1 MTQDPPPSPPAAD
14 ASHPSPG
21 LHRLVTDSLLAGLTR
36 LVPLPLL
43 DDWIHDLL
51 RKRGA
56 MAIAAAAGV
65 ELTDAEARA
74 LGVGVDSWTT
84 GGCLRGCAVAAVTKP
99 FHFLFKLLFR
109 KVIYRILFFLLVK
122 DCVDAFSRAFHESY
136 LLRHAFA
143 AGHLREVTGGG
154 ERPVPLPTGVDPRV
168 VAVRKAIEEACD
180 GIDTRPVEKLARSAF
195 AGSRQL
201 LRTAGRAMVRTLRRL
216 RRRGSDEQTIY
227 HNLERQ
233 GEAELGSLA
242 DRLTAAIGVETAYLR
257 RLEELYE
264 SRLAAGRGP
273 TSGAG

>member
-1 MTQDPPPSPPAAD
+1 MSSEPPPASPAEGASPPSA
-14 ASHPSPG
+14 G
-21 LHRLVTDSLLAGLTR
+21 LHRLVADSLLVGLTP

-56 MAIAAAAGV
+56 MAIAATAGV
-65 ELTDAEARA
+65 ELTDPEARA

-84 GGCLRGCAVAAVTKP
+84 GGCLQGCAVAAVTKP

-109 KVIYRILFFLLVK
+109 KVIHRILFFLLVK

-136 LLRHAFA
+136 LLRHALE
-143 AGHLREVTGGG
+143 AGHLRGVTGAGA
-154 ERPVPLPTGVDPRV
+154 RPVPLPTGVDPRV

-195 AGSRQL
+195 AGSRRL
-201 LRTAGRAMVRTLRRL
+201 LRGAGRAMARTLRRL

-233 GEAELGSLA
+233 GEAELGGLA
-242 DRLTAAIGVETAYLR
+242 DRLTAAISGETAYLR

-264 SRLAAGRGP
+264 SRLAAGRGTTP
-273 TSGAG
+273 GS